1 MKNYT
6 KTKINFT
13 SFLITLITVLSI
25 YLLLPIIGSWQV
37 QAANQKQESQN
48 QAAIEEI
55 TKIADSTETSKK
67 DATWMIEIPSIDLEA
82 EIAEGTD
89 SNTMNKYVGHF
100 TETSKDKGN
109 VGLAAHNRGYPVNY
123 FARVKELK
131 EGDKIYYKYNET
143 KITYQVDKIK
153 IIKDTNWSYL
163 EPTEKNKI
171 TLITCVENEPEYRRC
186 IQGTEIT

>member
-13 SFLITLITVLSI
+13 SFLITLIIVLSI
-25 YLLLPIIGSWQV
+25 YFLLPIVGSWQV
-37 QAANQKQESQN
+37 QATNQEESQN
-48 QAAIEEI
+48 QAVIEEI
-55 TKIADSTETSKK
+55 TKIADSAKK
-67 DATWMIEIPSIDLEA
+67 EAAWMIEIPSIDLEA

-153 IIKDTNWSYL
+153 VTKDTNWSYL

>member
-6 KTKINFT
+6 KTKINLT
-13 SFLITLITVLSI
+13 SFLITLIIVLSI
-25 YLLLPIIGSWQV
+25 YFLLPIISSWQV
-37 QAANQKQESQN
+37 QAKNQEESQN
-48 QAAIEEI
+48 QAVIEEI
-55 TKIADSTETSKK
+55 TQIADSAETLKK
-67 DATWMIEIPSIDLEA
+67 DAAWMIEIPSIDLEA

-153 IIKDTNWSYL
+153 VIKDTNWSYL

>member
-13 SFLITLITVLSI
+13 SFLITLIIVLSI
-25 YLLLPIIGSWQV
+25 YFLLPIIGSWQV
-37 QAANQKQESQN
+37 QAVNQKQETQN
-48 QAAIEEI
+48 QAVIEEI
-55 TKIADSTETSKK
+55 TQIADSAEKLKK
-67 DATWMIEIPSIDLEA
+67 DAVWMIKIPSINLEA

-89 SNTMNKYVGHF
+89 NNTMNKYVGHF

-123 FARVKELK
+123 FARLKELK

-143 KITYQVDKIK
+143 KTTYQVDKIK
-153 IIKDTNWSYL
+153 VIKDTNWSYL